1 MLSII
6 WNPFWNTVFIDL
18 PVGFLPLLTALN
30 AAVYSFIQSGY
41 GTAFRYHYAFCVTS
55 MTALKVDEYTGYVG

>member
-1 MLSII
+1 
-6 WNPFWNTVFIDL
+6 VFIDL